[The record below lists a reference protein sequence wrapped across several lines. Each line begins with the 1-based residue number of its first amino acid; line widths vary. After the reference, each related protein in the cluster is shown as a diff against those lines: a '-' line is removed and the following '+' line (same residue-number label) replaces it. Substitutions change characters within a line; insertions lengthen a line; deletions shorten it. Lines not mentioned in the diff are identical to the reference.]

1 MTYPLYADK
10 SFYLSRPKRHFDW
23 FLKLLRAMRLCNDI
37 HNTSTHCT
45 FAVGKKKVSLA
56 FLYFPWK
63 SSIKSIWY
71 GNKWVEF
78 SLKISR
84 SKEHSLK
91 IPSCSQ
97 SDKKKKNALKLKSSL
112 RKKSLSKSHTKCRST
127 TYAELFIAVNG
138 SNIIHTACP
147 SSVKKDIMSIPE
159 ACISMN

>member
-10 SFYLSRPKRHFDW
+10 NFYLSRPKRHFDW

-63 SSIKSIWY
+63 SSMKSIWY

-78 SLKISR
+78 SLKNFKVKGTFTKNSFLL
-84 SKEHSLK
+84 SKW
-91 IPSCSQ
+91 Q
-97 SDKKKKNALKLKSSL
+97 KKNALKLKSSL
-112 RKKSLSKSHTKCRST
+112 RKKSLSKNHTKCQST

-147 SSVKKDIMSIPE
+147 SSVKKDVMSIPE